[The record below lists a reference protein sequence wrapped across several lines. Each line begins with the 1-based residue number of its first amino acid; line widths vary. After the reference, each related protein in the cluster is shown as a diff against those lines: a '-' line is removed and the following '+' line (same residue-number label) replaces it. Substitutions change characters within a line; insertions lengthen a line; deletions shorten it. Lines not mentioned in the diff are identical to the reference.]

1 MSQAPTAPTLSNL
14 SVLEN
19 APAGTVVGT
28 LASVDPDGTLVTYSI
43 RPASRYWHELT
54 WASWEDAYAGD
65 EPVHFEV
72 LGNQIVLTNSFDYEA
87 IENLV
92 MVGVT
97 VTATDLQGEKSVS
110 FFDIDVID
118 VDETIYGND
127 GANTIMGTA
136 LNDKIDG
143 KGGNDRLEGGDGH
156 DDIIGGSGNDVIK
169 GGNGHDTLKGGTGD
183 DRIFG
188 EAGGDVISGGL
199 GYDVMSG
206 GVGTARDTFLFENH
220 HTSKVANPDVI
231 TDFTGWDRIDL
242 TGIDGNTKVSGNQ
255 DLTWIGTKGFSGH
268 AGETRFVKDQ
278 SDTYVYADINGD
290 KKADFAIHFDDALS
304 LRDDYFAL

>member
-1 MSQAPTAPTLSNL
+1 M
-14 SVLEN
+14 
-19 APAGTVVGT
+19 
-28 LASVDPDGTLVTYSI
+28 
-43 RPASRYWHELT
+43 
-54 WASWEDAYAGD
+54 
-65 EPVHFEV
+65 HFEV